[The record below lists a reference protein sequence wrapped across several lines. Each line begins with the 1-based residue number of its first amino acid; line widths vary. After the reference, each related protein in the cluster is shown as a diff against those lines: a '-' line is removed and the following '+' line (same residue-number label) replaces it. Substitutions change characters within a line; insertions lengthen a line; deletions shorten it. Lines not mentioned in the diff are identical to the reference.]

1 MCAVKVIADSA
12 CDLPREMLERWDI
25 RIVPLKVMLGNED
38 VTHLYDKPDAFWH
51 AVERTGLRPQTAA
64 PSPESL
70 VQVTRPLIEA
80 GHDVLAISLTSRI
93 SGVYQSFQI
102 AAQDF
107 PGRLVAFDSWS
118 LSLGEGLQVF
128 EAAKRAAQGATLQE
142 LVAHLTDLR
151 SRVHL
156 TAVLNTLDWAEQGGR
171 IAYLMP
177 IIRRATKLFNVH
189 VLLHVVDG
197 YVRFA
202 GAQRSYG
209 SAVRV
214 LKQSTLHHAPV
225 SHFWVPHTRNA
236 QLAEEL
242 TDELALILNIPR
254 GEVLV
259 HEAGAVLGAHV
270 GPRAIGT
277 VVVSTRDT

>member
-1 MCAVKVIADSA
+1 MRPVKIIADSA
-12 CDLPREMLERWDI
+12 CDLPRELLRRWDI
-25 RIVPLKVMLGNED
+25 RIVPLTVVLGTED
-38 VTHLYDKPDAFWH
+38 VTSLYDDPDAFWQ
-51 AVERTGLRPQTAA
+51 AVERSGVRPQTAA

-70 VQVTRPLIEA
+70 VQVARPLIEA

-102 AAQDF
+102 AAAQF

-118 LSLGEGLQVF
+118 LSLGEGVQVL
-128 EAAKRAAQGATLQE
+128 EAAKRAEEGADLQS
-142 LVAHLTDLR
+142 LVAYLTTLR
-151 SRVHL
+151 QRVHL
-156 TAVLNTLDWAEQGGR
+156 TAVLNTLDWAERGGR

-177 IIRRATKLFNVH
+177 IIRRATRLFNVH

-202 GAQRSYG
+202 GAQRSYR
-209 SAVRV
+209 SAVEV
-214 LKQSTLHHAPV
+214 LKKNTLRHKPV

-236 QLAEEL
+236 QLAEQL
-242 TDELALILNIPR
+242 ADELAPALDIPR
-254 GEVLV
+254 DQVLV

-277 VVVSTRDT
+277 VVVST